1 MERYKEYMDQISV
14 PDGLHEK
21 CVRPEKKTERR
32 PWGTAVP
39 ALLMLCFVL
48 AGGMWRNQA
57 AGGSASDGVSVT
69 SAGIPE
75 AIGDGIVGE
84 QETAAEAGA
93 GKTEAMPEGSLCI
106 PEDVDWQELLPVRED
121 CDFADTVLERDEN
134 GQILLRQYVWEQGG
148 QRIVVEVRTE
158 SSVSQGT
165 EATAA
170 GSETTAASGT
180 GAAEANRKDEL
191 YQELSD
197 RLEAQDG
204 NQGED
209 GLSAALGNDRYRV
222 TYVFTGMSSEEAR
235 EWICTAAYFE

>member
-32 PWGTAVP
+32 SWGTAVP

-93 GKTEAMPEGSLCI
+93 GKTEAMPEGSLRI

-121 CDFADTVLERDEN
+121 SDFADTVLERDEN

-158 SSVSQGT
+158 SGVSQGT
-165 EATAA
+165 EAT
-170 GSETTAASGT
+170 
-180 GAAEANRKDEL
+180 AAEANRKDEL

-197 RLEAQDG
+197 YLEAQDG

-235 EWICTAAYFE
+235 EWICSAAYFE